1 MQAILG
7 IVVLLALAWLVSEN
21 RRDVRLRP
29 VVGGLAIQLLLATL
43 LLRLEPV
50 RETLLL
56 ANHAVYA
63 IESAT
68 RAGTSFV
75 FGFLGGEPPPFETG
89 GAIYIF
95 AFRILPQIIVFSV
108 LVALFWYWK
117 ILPLVVRGFAWVLR
131 RTLGVGGAVGISAG
145 ASVFLGMVEAPLVIR
160 AYLKNLTRSEL
171 FIVLT
176 CGMSTV
182 AGSIMVLYANV
193 LGPVI
198 EGALGHIL
206 IASVINVVGAVVIA
220 RIMIPSELATDA
232 GDLADAMAYRS
243 VMDAVTRGTTDGL
256 RLAVNVGAMLI
267 VLISLVALINAI
279 IAPIVIG
286 EESLTLQRALGWIF
300 APIAWLI
307 GIPWAESLLA
317 GSLLGTKVVLNEL
330 VAYIELAALEEGISA
345 HSRLI
350 MTYALC
356 GFANFGSLGIML
368 GGLTTLVPER
378 REMILQ
384 IAPKS
389 LISGFLVT
397 CVTGAIVGLVSL

>member
-198 EGALGHIL
+198 DGALGHIL

-378 REMILQ
+378 REMILE

>member
-89 GAIYIF
+89 GVIYIF

>member
-378 REMILQ
+378 REMILE

>member
-198 EGALGHIL
+198 DGALGHIL

-267 VLISLVALINAI
+267 VLISLVALINAL

>member
-160 AYLKNLTRSEL
+160 AS
-171 FIVLT
+171 
-176 CGMSTV
+176 
-182 AGSIMVLYANV
+182 
-193 LGPVI
+193 
-198 EGALGHIL
+198 
-206 IASVINVVGAVVIA
+206 
-220 RIMIPSELATDA
+220 
-232 GDLADAMAYRS
+232 
-243 VMDAVTRGTTDGL
+243 L
-256 RLAVNVGAMLI
+256 R
-267 VLISLVALINAI
+267 
-279 IAPIVIG
+279 
-286 EESLTLQRALGWIF
+286 T
-300 APIAWLI
+300 
-307 GIPWAESLLA
+307 
-317 GSLLGTKVVLNEL
+317 
-330 VAYIELAALEEGISA
+330 
-345 HSRLI
+345 
-350 MTYALC
+350 
-356 GFANFGSLGIML
+356 
-368 GGLTTLVPER
+368 
-378 REMILQ
+378 
-384 IAPKS
+384 
-389 LISGFLVT
+389 
-397 CVTGAIVGLVSL
+397 